1 MKPINYRSFSFY
13 ILPFYISLSA
23 IDVSTTFLSPFGLCQ
38 RNVVIY
44 VLIAITV
51 ITVSVARY
59 KVVALLL
66 SFFFASYPGCG
77 SPHHASPSE
86 VYQAAAVVHCVGAQ
100 DRPMCSRATQG
111 IVIQKKAYLPLTPTG
126 SLLYVSNKRYLN
138 GTLI

>member
-51 ITVSVARY
+51 ITDSVARY

-66 SFFFASYPGCG
+66 SFFLSYPGCG
-77 SPHHASPSE
+77 SPHHASRSE
-86 VYQAAAVVHCVGAQ
+86 VHQAAAVVHCVGAQ
-100 DRPMCSRATQG
+100 DRSMCSRATQAIG
-111 IVIQKKAYLPLTPTG
+111 IRKRICH
-126 SLLYVSNKRYLN
+126 SLQHIL
-138 GTLI
+138 

>member
-1 MKPINYRSFSFY
+1 MQSMKPINYRSFSFY

-51 ITVSVARY
+51 ITDSVARY

-66 SFFFASYPGCG
+66 SFFFLRLIRGVALLIMLAHLRSIRQQRSCTALVPKIVPCVPVLRKELSYRRKPTCHSLQQGASST
-77 SPHHASPSE
+77 SPTNA
-86 VYQAAAVVHCVGAQ
+86 
-100 DRPMCSRATQG
+100 
-111 IVIQKKAYLPLTPTG
+111 I
-126 SLLYVSNKRYLN
+126 
-138 GTLI
+138 